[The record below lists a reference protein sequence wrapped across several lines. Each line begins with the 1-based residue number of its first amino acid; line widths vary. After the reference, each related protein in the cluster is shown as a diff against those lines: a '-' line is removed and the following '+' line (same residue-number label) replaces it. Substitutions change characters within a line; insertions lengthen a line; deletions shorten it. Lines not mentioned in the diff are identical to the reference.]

1 MAEAEMRIKT
11 EYNFEKRVEMW
22 GDNVDNYTIPRELT
36 VTITLAEYRRL
47 LQKEA
52 KAEADAAN
60 ADKWKR
66 EQEIRRLTEEV
77 DSLRAALY
85 AKKEAEGPEDGEDQ

>member
-1 MAEAEMRIKT
+1 MAEAEMTIKT

-52 KAEADAAN
+52 KAEADAVK
-60 ADKWKR
+60 ADNLNRQQK
-66 EQEIRRLTEEV
+66 ISRLEEEV
-77 DSLRAALY
+77 AALRAALC
-85 AKKEAEGPEDGEDQ
+85 AKKDAEGPGNGEDQ